1 MFTHDNTDYVY
12 TTDELATLNEALAA
26 RIADGERVKSAADA
40 INNLWFDGAT
50 VADLI

>member
-1 MFTHDNTDYVY
+1 VVRCRW
-12 TTDELATLNEALAA
+12 A
-26 RIADGERVKSAADA
+26 GEQVKGAADA